1 MADNPFALN
10 TDGTAKDPV
19 AFQQGI
25 KNDPDK
31 LAVLRTEPDTLQT
44 VLGDDTQALQDLLRS
59 THNVRFLWTV
69 CLRKGG
75 SSSVLI

>member
-1 MADNPFALN
+1 MADSPFALN

-25 KNDPDK
+25 RNDPDK
-31 LAVLRTEPDTLQT
+31 LAVLQTEPDTLQT

-59 THNVRFLWTV
+59 THKVGYMSTV
-69 CLRKGG
+69 CLWKGG
-75 SSSVLI
+75 THRPY